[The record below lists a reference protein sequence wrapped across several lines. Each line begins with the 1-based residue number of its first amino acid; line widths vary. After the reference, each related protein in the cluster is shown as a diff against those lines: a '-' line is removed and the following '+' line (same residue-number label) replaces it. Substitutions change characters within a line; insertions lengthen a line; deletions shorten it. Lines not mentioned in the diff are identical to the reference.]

1 MGTDSANARERETA
15 KLLNY
20 GYRYFEGMN
29 LYDAGKIRSRRS
41 SWSIEVDS
49 LAIGPVESIY
59 RVLPKGARD
68 RLELTLEMDQEVI
81 APVSQGQVLG
91 QVQLS
96 LDGEVLSTTP
106 VVALGNVAE
115 GGLFKKV
122 MDWVLRAMQ

>member
-1 MGTDSANARERETA
+1 M
-15 KLLNY
+15 NY
-20 GYRYFEGMN
+20 GYRYFEGVN
-29 LYDAGKIRSRRS
+29 LYDAGQDLGQDVRV
-41 SWSIEVDS
+41 WGGEVDS
-49 LAIGPVESIY
+49 LAIGPAESIY

-115 GGLFKKV
+115 GGLFKQA
-122 MDWVLRAMQ
+122 MDWILRAMQ